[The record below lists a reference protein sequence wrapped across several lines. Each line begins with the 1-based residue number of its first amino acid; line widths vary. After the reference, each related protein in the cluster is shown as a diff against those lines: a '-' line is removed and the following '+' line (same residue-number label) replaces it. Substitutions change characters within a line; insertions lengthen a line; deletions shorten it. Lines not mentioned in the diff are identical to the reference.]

1 MRRNIPEIC
10 GLIPVMLNRF
20 RAALLV
26 LCLFALGSAVAQI
39 GEDGVSNTY
48 TFLGEDEDLQLS
60 AVSGHILLGY
70 VNTHGVGE
78 TDRHL
83 LLAMFF
89 QKGTIEGDHVYFLTK
104 PVHGLRYEFKGKIS
118 RGGAKSPTEEGYFQI
133 VGTLTQH
140 LADAEGKV
148 ASHSR
153 EAIFKSMPFDSPEPV
168 EHAPVKSSSFQN
180 IWL

>member
-1 MRRNIPEIC
+1 
-10 GLIPVMLNRF
+10 MLKSLT
-20 RAALLV
+20 AALLF
-26 LCLFALGSAVAQI
+26 LSLSLGIAAAQV
-39 GEDGVSNTY
+39 GEEGISNTY

-60 AVSGHILLGY
+60 VVQGNILLGY

-89 QKGTIEGDHVYFLTK
+89 QKGTVAGDEIYFITK
-104 PVHGLRYEFKGKIS
+104 TVHGLRYEFKGKIS
-118 RGGAKSPTEEGYFQI
+118 RGAAKSPSEEGYFQI

-140 LADAEGKV
+140 LANEEGKV

-153 EAIFKSMPFDSPEPV
+153 EATFKSMPFDAPEPA
-168 EHAPVKSSSFQN
+168 EHVPAKSSFQD
-180 IWL
+180 IRL

>member
-1 MRRNIPEIC
+1 MMP
-10 GLIPVMLNRF
+10 LI
-20 RAALLV
+20 RASVLL
-26 LCLFALGSAVAQI
+26 LCLLFICSALAQV

-48 TFLGEDEDLQLS
+48 TFLAEDEDLQLS
-60 AVSGHILLGY
+60 AVPGHILLGY

-89 QKGTIEGDHVYFLTK
+89 QKGTVEGDEIYFITK

-118 RGGAKSPTEEGYFQI
+118 RGAAKSPAEEGYFQI

-140 LADAEGKV
+140 LADEEGKV
-148 ASHSR
+148 VSHSR
-153 EAIFKSMPFDSPEPV
+153 EAMFRSMPFGAPEPA
-168 EHAPVKSSSFQN
+168 EHLPAKSSSFHN
-180 IWL
+180 VRL

>member
-1 MRRNIPEIC
+1 MEK
-10 GLIPVMLNRF
+10 LF
-20 RAALLV
+20 RAGLLL
-26 LCLFALGSAVAQI
+26 LCLLSLGIAAAQV

-60 AVSGHILLGY
+60 AVPGHILLGY

-89 QKGTIEGDHVYFLTK
+89 QKGTIEGDQVYFITK

-118 RGGAKSPTEEGYFQI
+118 RGAAKSPAEEGYLQI
-133 VGTLTQH
+133 AGTLTQL
-140 LADAEGKV
+140 LADEEGKV
-148 ASHSR
+148 SSHTR
-153 EAIFKSMPFDSPEPV
+153 EATFKSMPFEAPEQSGHEP
-168 EHAPVKSSSFQN
+168 AKSMSRRGAVLS
-180 IWL
+180 LRGVGL